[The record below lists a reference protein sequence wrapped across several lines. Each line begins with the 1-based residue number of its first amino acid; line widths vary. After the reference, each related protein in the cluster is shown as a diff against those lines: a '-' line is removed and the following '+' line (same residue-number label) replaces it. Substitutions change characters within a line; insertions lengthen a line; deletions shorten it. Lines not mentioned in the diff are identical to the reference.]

1 LPDGWQIHHVTFVNF
16 DYIDG
21 FSELEVRKK
30 TPTLLVAIAGAALLA
45 GCAASSSPA
54 SAPAQAPA
62 ARAEPVYQC
71 NADGARFA
79 VGQPLTPQLEAA
91 ARVRAGAGIVRALKP
106 GEAVTMELNGGRLNL
121 DVDARNRVTDVRC
134 G

>member
-1 LPDGWQIHHVTFVNF
+1 M
-16 DYIDG
+16 
-21 FSELEVRKK
+21 RKK
-30 TPTLLVAIAGAALLA
+30 TPSLLAAVAGAVFLA
-45 GCAASSSPA
+45 GCAAQ
-54 SAPAQAPA
+54 APAPAPAPA

-91 ARVRAGAGIVRALKP
+91 ARVRSGAGVVRALKP

>member
-1 LPDGWQIHHVTFVNF
+1 M
-16 DYIDG
+16 
-21 FSELEVRKK
+21 RKK
-30 TPTLLVAIAGAALLA
+30 TPSLLAAVAGAAVLA
-45 GCAASSSPA
+45 GCAAPA
-54 SAPAQAPA
+54 SAPAPA

-91 ARVRAGAGIVRALKP
+91 ARVRSGAGIVRALKP

>member
-1 LPDGWQIHHVTFVNF
+1 MK
-16 DYIDG
+16 
-21 FSELEVRKK
+21 KK
-30 TPTLLVAIAGAALLA
+30 TQSLFLTAAGAVLLA
-45 GCAASSSPA
+45 GCAAPGPA
-54 SAPAQAPA
+54 TAPA
-62 ARAEPVYQC
+62 APPEPVFQC

-91 ARVRAGAGIVRALKP
+91 ARVRAEAGIVRVLKP

>member
-1 LPDGWQIHHVTFVNF
+1 M
-16 DYIDG
+16 
-21 FSELEVRKK
+21 RKK
-30 TPTLLVAIAGAALLA
+30 NPSLLLAVAGAALMA
-45 GCAASSSPA
+45 GCAASGPA
-54 SAPAQAPA
+54 SAPAPA
-62 ARAEPVYQC
+62 ARPEPVYQC

-91 ARVRAGAGIVRALKP
+91 ARVRAGAGIVRVLKP